1 MDAPELRWR
10 SGLHEICRR
19 SSVGAPAVEVTGCA
33 RASIEA
39 RANPREPYRTVGTAT
54 AKRSNSA
61 MCHMCPPRSANTSA
75 RFRPKV
81 AATRAPLR
89 WTCGHHSASMAEA
102 DTGHDHDSHYEEV
115 LLSDM
120 DFDEEEGMY
129 YWECPCGD
137 MFEISQAEIDEGQD
151 IAHCPSCSLT
161 LRVLLPPPAA
171 AAETTDPEV
180 SGVVKALTG
189 LSTKEG
195 GT

>member
-1 MDAPELRWR
+1 
-10 SGLHEICRR
+10 
-19 SSVGAPAVEVTGCA
+19 
-33 RASIEA
+33 
-39 RANPREPYRTVGTAT
+39 
-54 AKRSNSA
+54 
-61 MCHMCPPRSANTSA
+61 
-75 RFRPKV
+75 
-81 AATRAPLR
+81 
-89 WTCGHHSASMAEA
+89 MAEA

>member
-1 MDAPELRWR
+1 ML
-10 SGLHEICRR
+10 
-19 SSVGAPAVEVTGCA
+19 
-33 RASIEA
+33 
-39 RANPREPYRTVGTAT
+39 
-54 AKRSNSA
+54 SA
-61 MCHMCPPRSANTSA
+61 W
-75 RFRPKV
+75 FRPKV
-81 AATRAPLR
+81 AATRAPSVVDVRGTTAQL
-89 WTCGHHSASMAEA
+89 SMAEA

-189 LSTKEG
+189 FSTKEG

>member
-1 MDAPELRWR
+1 
-10 SGLHEICRR
+10 
-19 SSVGAPAVEVTGCA
+19 
-33 RASIEA
+33 
-39 RANPREPYRTVGTAT
+39 
-54 AKRSNSA
+54 
-61 MCHMCPPRSANTSA
+61 
-75 RFRPKV
+75 
-81 AATRAPLR
+81 
-89 WTCGHHSASMAEA
+89 MAEA

-161 LRVLLPPPAA
+161 IRVLLPPPPA

>member
-1 MDAPELRWR
+1 
-10 SGLHEICRR
+10 
-19 SSVGAPAVEVTGCA
+19 
-33 RASIEA
+33 
-39 RANPREPYRTVGTAT
+39 
-54 AKRSNSA
+54 
-61 MCHMCPPRSANTSA
+61 MCPAQNLTLTPPARFAPRSPPPE
-75 RFRPKV
+75 RPSEV
-81 AATRAPLR
+81 DVRAPRQL
-89 WTCGHHSASMAEA
+89 SMAEA

-161 LRVLLPPPAA
+161 LRVLLPPPPA

>member
-1 MDAPELRWR
+1 
-10 SGLHEICRR
+10 
-19 SSVGAPAVEVTGCA
+19 
-33 RASIEA
+33 
-39 RANPREPYRTVGTAT
+39 
-54 AKRSNSA
+54 
-61 MCHMCPPRSANTSA
+61 MCHVPCANADQLRPLVSPQGRRHESPCGGRAGSTTRS
-75 RFRPKV
+75 
-81 AATRAPLR
+81 L
-89 WTCGHHSASMAEA
+89 SMAEA

>member
-1 MDAPELRWR
+1 M
-10 SGLHEICRR
+10 
-19 SSVGAPAVEVTGCA
+19 
-33 RASIEA
+33 
-39 RANPREPYRTVGTAT
+39 
-54 AKRSNSA
+54 
-61 MCHMCPPRSANTSA
+61 
-75 RFRPKV
+75 
-81 AATRAPLR
+81 AATRAPCL
-89 WTCGHHSASMAEA
+89 WTCGRAAPQLSMAEA

-120 DFDEEEGMY
+120 TFEEEEGMY

-171 AAETTDPEV
+171 AAETTVPEV
-180 SGVVKALTG
+180 SGVVQALTG

-195 GT
+195 GK